1 MFRGR
6 IRAFFVAAG
15 VLLLGGCTFVPA
27 SGPADYNIRAESSP
41 TIPYALVKLTPETIA
56 TVAHYEPRGLAGIFP
71 DKRLPPSR
79 IKFGIGDVV
88 SVTIFEAAAG
98 GLFIPT
104 EAGVRPGN
112 FVTLPDQTVDN
123 DGNITVPYAG
133 SVKAAGR
140 YNGEIQ
146 QDIVNRIKNRAIDP
160 QAVVALSQQRTSL
173 VSVFGEVNTPARYPA
188 AASGAMD
195 RVTDAITRA
204 GGIKGQGFET
214 WVMLQ
219 RGNKRAT
226 VPFANLVYEPSNNIF
241 VQPDDRVYVYREQQK
256 YLAFGASGQQGE
268 FNFDAWR
275 INLAEAVGKA
285 GGLLDVQADPA
296 SVFLYRLE
304 PRELAE
310 LLGVDTQRFT
320 GELIPV
326 IFSIS
331 FRDPGGYFL
340 ATNFQMRNQD
350 VLFVAN
356 SPSVDV
362 TKYLNYLNTMIATGN
377 NVILTGTNGIILY
390 NSIRALSGSGGTA
403 ATFSTATS
411 P

>member
-1 MFRGR
+1 MFWGR
-6 IRAFFVAAG
+6 AKAFFVAAG
-15 VLLLGGCTFVPA
+15 VLLLGGCSFVPA

-41 TIPYALVKLTPETIA
+41 TIPYALVKLTPESIGI
-56 TVAHYEPRGLAGIFP
+56 VAHYEPRGLAGIFP
-71 DKRLPPSR
+71 DKRLAPSR

-112 FVTLPDQTVDN
+112 FVTIPDQTVDN

-133 SVKAAGR
+133 AVKASGR

-160 QAVVALSQQRTSL
+160 QVVVALSQQRTSL
-173 VSVFGEVNTPARYPA
+173 VSVFGEVNTPARFPA

-195 RVTDAITRA
+195 RITDAITRA

-219 RGNKRAT
+219 RGPKRAT
-226 VPFANLVYEPSNNIF
+226 VPFANLVYEPSNNIY
-241 VQPDDRVYVYREQQK
+241 VQPDDRIYVYREQQK
-256 YLAFGASGQQGE
+256 FLAFGASGQQGE

-310 LLGVDTQRFT
+310 LLGVDTKRFSS
-320 GELIPV
+320 ELIPV

-331 FRDPGGYFL
+331 FRNPCGYFL

-390 NSIRALSGSGGTA
+390 NSIRALNGTGTA